1 MLSVIRIFSFM
12 TIQEQ
17 RREKYK
23 SQHKLIYI
31 NITFFW
37 SSVSPLTIQKR
48 QSISKKGKQT
58 FFVNITVKFN
68 SNMRLLSL
76 VWRLF
81 SFSKISP
88 MGGKWILQN
97 VFASETNFA
106 SIALLIKVELK
117 SSLQK
122 EAKMSYLLQC
132 TFLLVDKD
140 FSFFSS
146 VLSN

>member
-1 MLSVIRIFSFM
+1 M

-31 NITFFW
+31 NVTFFW

-88 MGGKWILQN
+88 MGGK
-97 VFASETNFA
+97 
-106 SIALLIKVELK
+106 
-117 SSLQK
+117 
-122 EAKMSYLLQC
+122 
-132 TFLLVDKD
+132 
-140 FSFFSS
+140 
-146 VLSN
+146 